1 MAQNLDTKNLNKQLN
16 IIGVESIG
24 FLTKL
29 LTEEGKRATGDLIQ
43 SLDYQVIKEVD
54 GLMLKILAAPYFKN
68 VDEGRRPGAKPPPVK
83 AIQSWVNQKNIVF
96 TNMSSK
102 QTAFIIARSIGVKGI
117 KPLHAKDK
125 LISNILSNKA
135 EILKYA
141 AGQDIQEMLNKI
153 FYSTK

>member
-1 MAQNLDTKNLNKQLN
+1 MAQLDNKNLKKQLEV
-16 IIGVESIG
+16 IGVESIG

-29 LTEEGKRATGDLIQ
+29 LVEEGKRSTGNLIQ
-43 SLDYQVIKEVD
+43 SLDYDVIKQVD
-54 GLMLKILAAPYFKN
+54 GLMLKILASPYFKN
-68 VDEGRRPGAKPPPVK
+68 VDEGRRPGSKPPPVK

-102 QTAFIIARSIGVKGI
+102 QTAFIIARSIGKKGI

-125 LISNILSNKA
+125 LIANILSKKA

-141 AGQDIQEMLNKI
+141 AGKDIQEMLDKI
-153 FYSTK
+153 FYATK